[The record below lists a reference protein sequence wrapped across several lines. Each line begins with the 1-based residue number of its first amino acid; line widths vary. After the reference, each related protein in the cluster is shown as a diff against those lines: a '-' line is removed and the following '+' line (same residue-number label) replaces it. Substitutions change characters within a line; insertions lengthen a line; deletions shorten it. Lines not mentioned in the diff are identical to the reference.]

1 MTGEELYQKISQRDY
16 SGSDDDQYAQLL
28 KTLYYNLMVSGQEQ
42 QFFKLLETAQKNGK
56 KITVLDGNQE
66 EFTITSLSLA

>member
-42 QFFKLLETAQKNGK
+42 QFLKLLETAQKNGK